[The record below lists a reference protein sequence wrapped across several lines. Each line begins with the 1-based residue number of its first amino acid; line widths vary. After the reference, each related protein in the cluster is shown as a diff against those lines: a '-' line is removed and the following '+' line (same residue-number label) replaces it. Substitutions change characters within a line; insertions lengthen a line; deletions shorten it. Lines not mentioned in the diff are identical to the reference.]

1 MSNYDNTSKESI
13 LNFAEKLRNKTLIE
27 SIPNEHKKDL
37 ISQMEID
44 YKKDNKGSFGTLLEK
59 YYFDSFQ
66 TNPEADFAKAN
77 LELKTAGLKIDRT
90 GNYKK
95 FQSRLS
101 LSSINF
107 HKIVNEKFENSAFYK
122 NKTS

>member
-101 LSSINF
+101 LVLLIF
-107 HKIVNEKFENSAFYK
+107 IK
-122 NKTS
+122 